1 MKNLLKT
8 IWNFMV
14 LAMVL
19 AIFPIVLFIDVIR
32 VHVPYFFGG

>member
-1 MKNLLKT
+1 MKKFLKMV
-8 IWNFMV
+8 WNMMV

-32 VHVPYFFGG
+32 VHFAYFF